1 MLENYNSA
9 MDKIKAN
16 PAFKAQLLQNL
27 ESRTE
32 IKVVSKKPANLFK
45 TLKLA
50 ASVAACLLVVCC
62 VGVFFNNPTK
72 NTVTTNRNP
81 ISSNKNLQYTN
92 VVYIDFDGFEKYG
105 VKVEP
110 KAIHLTKNM
119 SQNYSLTRMINET
132 YSDVIIYDGM
142 LYSVNG
148 FEPNENLDLNIYVDD
163 HEILNLDTERL
174 SQYYEG
180 EDVYLTVTVAE

>member
-9 MDKIKAN
+9 MNKIKAD
-16 PAFKAQLLQNL
+16 PAFRAQLLQKL
-27 ESRTE
+27 ENSTE
-32 IKVVSKKPANLFK
+32 IKVVNKKPANLFK
-45 TLKLA
+45 TIKLA
-50 ASVAACLLVVCC
+50 ASVAACLFVVCC
-62 VGVFFNNPTK
+62 VGVFFNNPPK
-72 NTVTTNRNP
+72 NTVHNAVTNSKNP
-81 ISSNKNLQYTN
+81 QYTN

-110 KAIHLTKNM
+110 KAIYLTKNM

-132 YSDVIIYDGM
+132 YNDVIIYDGM

-148 FEPNENLDLNIYVDD
+148 FEPSENLDLNIYVDD

-180 EDVYLTVTVAE
+180 EDVYLTVTVTE